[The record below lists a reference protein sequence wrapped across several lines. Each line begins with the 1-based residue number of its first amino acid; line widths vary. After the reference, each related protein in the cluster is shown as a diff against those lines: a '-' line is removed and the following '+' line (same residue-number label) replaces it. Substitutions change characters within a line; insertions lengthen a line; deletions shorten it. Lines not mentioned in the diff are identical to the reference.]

1 MCPDWCGSGD
11 DSRNLLSE
19 QSGQL
24 QHICECGGLQIL
36 IAQIVK
42 RLSKD
47 IKTIEI
53 KASSHMQ
60 Q

>member
-36 IAQIVK
+36 IVQIV
-42 RLSKD
+42 RDYLRTSKL
-47 IKTIEI
+47 
-53 KASSHMQ
+53 
-60 Q
+60 